1 MNYLP
6 RLPFCLL
13 LLVLLTCYALLAEAQ
28 TQTNPWKLL
37 ADVEIKDKFDEAQG
51 YEIAYPVFGDKA
63 KNLDGKIITL
73 EGYMIPYEVYLGP
86 KYFILSSLPVAACFF
101 CGGAGPETV
110 MEVFTTHPIELTD
123 DTIKVRGRLELN
135 PDDPDRMMY
144 ILKDA
149 ELID

>member
-1 MNYLP
+1 MLIAS
-6 RLPFCLL
+6 RCLCLL
-13 LLVLLTCYALLAEAQ
+13 FCILSIDVYAQSSA
-28 TQTNPWKLL
+28 NPWKLL
-37 ADVEIKDKFDEAQG
+37 ADVEIKDRFDEAEG

-63 KNLDGKIITL
+63 KSLDGKTITV

-86 KYFILSSLPVAACFF
+86 KYFILSSLPIAACFF

-110 MEVFTTHPIELTD
+110 MEVFTTESVELTD
-123 DTIKVRGRLELN
+123 ETITVRGRLELN

-149 ELID
+149 ELIED

>member
-1 MNYLP
+1 MMLSQLYLTFFVSAFLVAVNF
-6 RLPFCLL
+6 LPLQ
-13 LLVLLTCYALLAEAQ
+13 AQ
-28 TQTNPWKLL
+28 SSSNPWKLL
-37 ADVEIKDKFDEAQG
+37 SDVEIKDRYDEAAG
-51 YEIAYPVFGDKA
+51 YEISYPVFGDKA
-63 KNLDGKIITL
+63 QSLDGKTITV

-86 KYFILSSLPVAACFF
+86 RYFILSSLPIAACFF

-110 MEVFTTHPIELTD
+110 MEVFTTHGIELTNE
-123 DTIKVRGRLELN
+123 TIKVKGRLELN